1 MTAMSNSNIT
11 DVSAARMCSNCGACS
26 TICPTDAIGFKFS
39 NIGRLYAVVDDEKC
53 INCGLCRKTCPS
65 LDMQNLHSTYPDPY
79 LGEINDILV
88 GRCADEQ
95 LFVNSQSGGACS
107 ATVFYLFRTGKIDA
121 AIVCGMDAGNP
132 PVVSARL
139 ITGIE
144 GLKVTQKSCYTPV
157 DMLSTLK
164 AAKGYESIA
173 VVGLPCHMQGV
184 EALMRLNRFKNIR
197 YRLGLICDRTLCN
210 TIQDVFCSMSGL
222 SPDYEIVWRHKLL
235 FHNNLCLQYKN
246 APVTVT
252 SKGKD
257 IRVFPNT
264 FRFLLKDFFTS
275 PRCRVCSDKLNVFA
289 DIVFGDPWRMT
300 EVDEERGSSLVIT
313 RTASGSE
320 LIREMMDA
328 GELAL
333 TPRPLGQLIDGQVIE
348 PRKAQIAAYSRAV
361 GVIPDK
367 IDSYLYRQEE
377 ARHVSETE
385 EEAARQSIKKF
396 MDTDQLPKSVIIK
409 KARRHIQKELWM
421 QRLHVRGIVRRI
433 KKFIPLK

>member
-26 TICPTDAIGFKFS
+26 AICPTDAIGFKFS

-79 LGEINDILV
+79 LGKINDILV

-95 LFVNSQSGGACS
+95 LFVNAQSGGACS
-107 ATVFYLFRTGKIDA
+107 ATVSYLFRTGKIDA
-121 AIVCGMDAGNP
+121 AIVCGMEAGNP

-222 SPDYEIVWRHKLL
+222 FPDYEIVWRHKLL
-235 FHNNLCLQYKN
+235 
-246 APVTVT
+246 
-252 SKGKD
+252 
-257 IRVFPNT
+257 
-264 FRFLLKDFFTS
+264 
-275 PRCRVCSDKLNVFA
+275 
-289 DIVFGDPWRMT
+289 
-300 EVDEERGSSLVIT
+300 
-313 RTASGSE
+313 
-320 LIREMMDA
+320 
-328 GELAL
+328 
-333 TPRPLGQLIDGQVIE
+333 
-348 PRKAQIAAYSRAV
+348 
-361 GVIPDK
+361 
-367 IDSYLYRQEE
+367 
-377 ARHVSETE
+377 
-385 EEAARQSIKKF
+385 
-396 MDTDQLPKSVIIK
+396 
-409 KARRHIQKELWM
+409 
-421 QRLHVRGIVRRI
+421 
-433 KKFIPLK
+433 